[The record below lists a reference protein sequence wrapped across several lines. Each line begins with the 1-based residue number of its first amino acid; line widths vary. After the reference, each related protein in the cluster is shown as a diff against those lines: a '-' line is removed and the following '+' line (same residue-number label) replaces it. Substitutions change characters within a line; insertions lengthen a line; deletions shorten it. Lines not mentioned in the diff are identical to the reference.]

1 MEWNDHWRLEGRH
14 ATLSPSGYHW
24 LNYDPDKMRRVT
36 WNNYSKE
43 DGTKMH
49 ELASNMILYSIMPEN
64 NENALN
70 QFVIDALTMFDEPMS
85 SEILLYYSDECF
97 GTADAIYYDEEKKHL
112 QVHDLKTGVSKPSF
126 KQLWIY
132 CALFCLE
139 YDKKPEEL
147 TFECRLYQLGAMDI
161 DNPDPKDIRTI
172 MNQIVSMSNVIEGV
186 RIERR
191 MQGFK

>member
-70 QFVIDALTMFDEPMS
+70 QFVIDALTMFDESMS
-85 SEILLYYSDECF
+85 SEVLLYYSDECF
-97 GTADAIYYDEEKKHL
+97 GTADAIYYDEETKHL

-139 YDKKPEEL
+139 YDKKPEDL

-161 DNPDPKDIRTI
+161 DSPDPKDIRAI

>member
-24 LNYDPDKMRRVT
+24 LNYDADKMRRVT

-49 ELASNMILYSIMPEN
+49 ELASNMILYNIMPED
-64 NENALN
+64 NENAIN
-70 QFVIDALTMFDEPMS
+70 QFVIDALTMFDTPMS
-85 SEILLYYSDECF
+85 SEVLLYYSDECF
-97 GTADAIYYDEEKKHL
+97 GTADAIYFDETLKHL

-139 YDKKPEEL
+139 YDKKPEDL

-161 DNPDPKDIRTI
+161 DVPDPKDVRAI

>member
-24 LNYDPDKMRRVT
+24 LNYDADKMRRVT

-49 ELASNMILYSIMPEN
+49 ELASNMILYNIMPED

-70 QFVIDALTMFDEPMS
+70 QFVIDALTMFKEPMS

-97 GTADAIYYDEEKKHL
+97 GTADAIYYNEDKQHL

-139 YDKKPEEL
+139 YGYKPEKM

-161 DNPDPKDIRTI
+161 DNPQPKQIRSI
-172 MNQIVSMSNVIEGV
+172 MKQIVEMSNVIEGV
-186 RIERR
+186 RVERH

>member
-24 LNYDPDKMRRVT
+24 LNYDSDKMRRVT

-85 SEILLYYSDECF
+85 SEVLLYYSDECF
-97 GTADAIYYDEEKKHL
+97 GTADAIYYDEENKHL

-139 YDKKPEEL
+139 YDKKPEDL

-161 DNPDPKDIRTI
+161 DAPDPKDIRTI
-172 MNQIVSMSNVIEGV
+172 MNQIISMSNVIEGV

>member
-24 LNYDPDKMRRVT
+24 LNYDADKMRRVT

-49 ELASNMILYSIMPEN
+49 ELASNMILYNIMPED

-70 QFVIDALTMFDEPMS
+70 QFVIDALTMFKEPMS

-97 GTADAIYYDEEKKHL
+97 GTADAIYYDKEKKHL

-139 YDKKPEEL
+139 YDKKPEKM

-161 DNPDPKDIRTI
+161 DAPGPKDIRNI

-186 RIERR
+186 RHERR

>member
-1 MEWNDHWRLEGRH
+1 
-14 ATLSPSGYHW
+14 
-24 LNYDPDKMRRVT
+24 
-36 WNNYSKE
+36 
-43 DGTKMH
+43 MH

-85 SEILLYYSDECF
+85 SEVLLYYSDECF

-139 YDKKPEEL
+139 YDKKPEDL

-161 DNPDPKDIRTI
+161 DAPDPKDVRAI

>member
-85 SEILLYYSDECF
+85 SEVLLYYSDECF
-97 GTADAIYYDEEKKHL
+97 GTADAI
-112 QVHDLKTGVSKPSF
+112 
-126 KQLWIY
+126 
-132 CALFCLE
+132 
-139 YDKKPEEL
+139 
-147 TFECRLYQLGAMDI
+147 
-161 DNPDPKDIRTI
+161 
-172 MNQIVSMSNVIEGV
+172 
-186 RIERR
+186 
-191 MQGFK
+191 